1 MLCKSLS
8 FIQDYS
14 CEESSPNSL
23 VMIKGEDTNSSL
35 FRLLFGRL
43 CFCCLTMAIT
53 RMKLKKLQSHL
64 EDVDV
69 FENPKIMLEQHP
81 TTPHIAA
88 FMLHEIQTKYR
99 DIDGCS
105 VLDLGCGCGILS
117 IGSVM
122 LGASYVLGIDVD
134 EEALEVCQKNL
145 EGYDISNVDL
155 LQQDIINICSNSE
168 DVSEKL
174 LSKKFDTVIMNP
186 PFGTKKKSGLDM
198 EFVRVGLMMSTNA
211 VYSLHKTSTRK
222 RSKRLA
228 KEWGVTFDIF
238 GQFQFNLEKT
248 YKCDKE
254 DSLDIEVDFVRFG
267 HKSK

>member
-1 MLCKSLS
+1 MRTQ
-8 FIQDYS
+8 IH
-14 CEESSPNSL
+14 
-23 VMIKGEDTNSSL
+23 L
-35 FRLLFGRL
+35 FSDFYFSTRVFRG
-43 CFCCLTMAIT
+43 LTMAISK
-53 RMKLKKLQSHL
+53 MKLKKLQGYL
-64 EDVDV
+64 ESADV
-69 FENPKIMLEQHP
+69 FENPKILLEQYP

-88 FMLHEIQTKYR
+88 VMLHEIQTKFG

-134 EEALEVCQKNL
+134 EDALKVCQKNL
-145 EGYDISNVDL
+145 EDYDISNMDL
-155 LQQDIINICSNSE
+155 LQQDIVNICPSSE

-174 LSKKFDTVIMNP
+174 LAKKFDTVIMNP

-198 EFVRVGLMMSTNA
+198 EFVRAGLMMSKNA

-228 KEWGVTFDIF
+228 KEWGVTIDIF
-238 GQFQFNLEKT
+238 GQFRFNLEKT
-248 YKCDKE
+248 YSCDKE

-267 HKSK
+267 HKRK